1 MTERSNNRIADLLSR
16 RGFTLGALAGG
27 AALAFPQPA
36 RSELRI
42 DITRGRV
49 EPVPV
54 AVVDFDGANEAA
66 AKVGRDIAN
75 IIRANLERSGLFAP
89 INKSAHIQ
97 QKVVFDAI
105 PRFGDWRL
113 INAQALIHGR
123 VQILAGG
130 QFRVEF
136 RLWDVFSEQYMDGH
150 SLTAFQESLRRAG
163 HIISDKVYKRLT
175 GEDGYFDSRIVYIA
189 ESGPKNRLK
198 KQLAI
203 MDQDGAGHS
212 FLTDGNTLVLT
223 PRFSPTLQEITYLSY
238 FNNRPRVYIFN
249 LDTGLREELGEFPG
263 MTFAPRFS
271 PDGNGVIMSLA
282 RNGVTDLYT
291 MNLRDRTVRR
301 LTDTRSIDTSPSY
314 SPDGQNIVFNSDR
327 GGAQQLYTMKS
338 DGSGV
343 KRISFGRGRYATP
356 VWSPRGDHIA
366 FTKITGGRF
375 HIGVMYPDG
384 SGERL
389 LTEGFLV
396 EAPSWS
402 PNGRVVVYFKQG
414 PSNATGQGGESALHT
429 IDLTG
434 YNERKLTT
442 PLNASDPAWSPL
454 IS

>member
-1 MTERSNNRIADLLSR
+1 
-16 RGFTLGALAGG
+16 
-27 AALAFPQPA
+27 
-36 RSELRI
+36 
-42 DITRGRV
+42 
-49 EPVPV
+49 
-54 AVVDFDGANEAA
+54 
-66 AKVGRDIAN
+66 
-75 IIRANLERSGLFAP
+75 
-89 INKSAHIQ
+89 
-97 QKVVFDAI
+97 
-105 PRFGDWRL
+105 
-113 INAQALIHGR
+113 
-123 VQILAGG
+123 
-130 QFRVEF
+130 
-136 RLWDVFSEQYMDGH
+136 
-150 SLTAFQESLRRAG
+150 
-163 HIISDKVYKRLT
+163 
-175 GEDGYFDSRIVYIA
+175 
-189 ESGPKNRLK
+189 
-198 KQLAI
+198 
-203 MDQDGAGHS
+203 
-212 FLTDGNTLVLT
+212 
-223 PRFSPTLQEITYLSY
+223 
-238 FNNRPRVYIFN
+238 
-249 LDTGLREELGEFPG
+249 